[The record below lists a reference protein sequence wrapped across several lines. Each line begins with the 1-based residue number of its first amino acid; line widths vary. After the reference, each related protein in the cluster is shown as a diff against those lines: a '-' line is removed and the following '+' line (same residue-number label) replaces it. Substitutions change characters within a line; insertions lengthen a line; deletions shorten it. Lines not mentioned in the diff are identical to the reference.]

1 MHFCLFRTLLFLLEV
16 FPSSLWCSGVTGSW
30 VNRPW
35 GLGAS
40 PWEVWRGPSVLLLEG
55 LPGNA
60 SPAARLL
67 SVGSGV
73 RGGGLPADADFNF
86 TLRLWMYQLACGCTS
101 SSQPRRHTLS
111 WVQFLWFS
119 HPSPAGVCRLL
130 PCRCLPTPPIRGRG
144 LFILSTLALA
154 VLYCIWTLISL
165 FPLRVEIRSVLLI
178 ILSLVLGT
186 LVALSA
192 CVCNLEFNH

>member
-86 TLRLWMYQLACGCTS
+86 TLRLWMYQLVPA
-101 SSQPRRHTLS
+101 SQAH
-111 WVQFLWFS
+111 V
-119 HPSPAGVCRLL
+119 V
-130 PCRCLPTPPIRGRG
+130 
-144 LFILSTLALA
+144 LSTVSVVQPPKPSRSLQASSLS
-154 VLYCIWTLISL
+154 VPSHTPYQRQGPLHPFYLSTCSTLLYLN
-165 FPLRVEIRSVLLI
+165 VD
-178 ILSLVLGT
+178 
-186 LVALSA
+186 
-192 CVCNLEFNH
+192 